1 MHIKEIQEFSE
12 IRVKARAYL
21 CYIMGRNISQTIQ
34 NGDISYVLKKLK
46 TFKQTIPKAEVVYAL
61 DSNGVQ
67 ITENIS
73 DHKLLEG
80 LGKGQNRSE
89 RAYYYRTVQNHSCT
103 LTDPYPSQITNRM
116 VVTSAFPIY
125 DEADNLLCIICVDIT
140 LPNILKMVH
149 PSSIDSVTGT
159 LSKIAYT
166 SFSVALAA
174 VALLLFIKGITS
186 FLHFGLDFSAID
198 INQIFQSTILL
209 TLSLAIFDL
218 VKAIFEEEVLGKAEI
233 LKSFPFDK
241 KRVCGGRVLEGR
253 LAIHDFVK
261 LKRGEDVLG
270 EGRII
275 SLRRGRDEVN
285 KVEPAEELGAIIEPQ
300 FDFESGDV
308 IVSFHKLPS
317 R

>member
-1 MHIKEIQEFSE
+1 MHIKEIQEFAE

-34 NGDISYVLKKLK
+34 NGDISYVLDKLQD
-46 TFKQTIPKAEVVYAL
+46 FKQSIPKAEVVYAI
-61 DSNGVQ
+61 DAHGIQ
-67 ITENIS
+67 ITDNIS
-73 DHKLLEG
+73 DHKELRG
-80 LGKGQNRSE
+80 LGKGEDRSD
-89 RAYYYRTVQNHSCT
+89 RAYFYRTQRNHSCT

-116 VVTSAFPIY
+116 VVTASFPIY

-149 PSSIDSVTGT
+149 PSSIDSVTGN

-174 VALLLFIKGITS
+174 VSLLLFIKGITS

-218 VKAIFEEEVLGKAEI
+218 VKAIFEEEVLGKEKKDGAGQGHQTMVRFLGSIIIALSIEALMLVFKFALTDPGMLEYAVYLITGVAI
-233 LKSFPFDK
+233 LLVSLSLYMKFSRDDK
-241 KRVCGGRVLEGR
+241 KN
-253 LAIHDFVK
+253 I
-261 LKRGEDVLG
+261 
-270 EGRII
+270 
-275 SLRRGRDEVN
+275 N
-285 KVEPAEELGAIIEPQ
+285 Q
-300 FDFESGDV
+300 Q
-308 IVSFHKLPS
+308 
-317 R
+317 